1 MKMKNISILIIEDE
15 QRLLDRL
22 VKYLSMFSDTVFQAS
37 NGEEA
42 LSLYRKHQPDIILTD
57 IGMPKLS
64 GVELIQKIRKTDKKT
79 QLIVLSGQTNTDDFL
94 KLVPLNLVSY
104 LVKPI
109 KIEQLKE
116 VILQA
121 IDNISDDNYI
131 KLNNSYIWD
140 IDKKHLL
147 QEEKKIE
154 LTSYENAFLE
164 ILILRINENVSY
176 EDIHSHIYSIE
187 DYSQNALF
195 TIVKRVRK
203 KTTKDFVKSSFKYGY
218 IINSE

>member
-1 MKMKNISILIIEDE
+1 MKNISILIIEDE

>member
-1 MKMKNISILIIEDE
+1 MKNISILIIEDE

-195 TIVKRVRK
+195 TIAKRVRK